1 MKNTNIFVSSTCY
14 DLSQIRTDIHD
25 FIHNNGHTPILSE
38 LNNFPFNPF
47 KKAVDSC
54 IDVVMNDADIFVLI
68 IGNRYGAQIETG
80 KSITNIEFL
89 TAKQKGIPI
98 YIFIDKKIINILP
111 VWRKNKDSDY
121 TDIVDSTKIFEFVTE
136 IRDDLN
142 LWSFEF
148 EKAQDIIST
157 LKNQLS
163 YLFKESLIL
172 STKYKSKLDD
182 LFVDN
187 LSNEALRIYLEKQ
200 DLYESEFFIQTLV
213 DEIKKKETLKND
225 YIYKIILESKHIL
238 SENEDVLKWIGQRY
252 KIFRDLIDSLNK
264 IMHKAYPD
272 FYAEPGIPSD
282 LKGLYY
288 VSVTYARIFESIINW
303 TIETLSASVN
313 QECQALVEKLS
324 NLSQNMIVNMWEFPF
339 AHKETFDKL
348 KIRIQ
353 NGETTIKHTS
363 TLNINLD
370 SIALTEYNN
379 EFQKFSDLLLKRE

>member
-1 MKNTNIFVSSTCY
+1 MKKTNIFVSSTCY

-25 FIHNNGHTPILSE
+25 FIENNGHTPILSE

-54 IDVVMNDADIFVLI
+54 IEVVKNDADIFVLI
-68 IGNRYGAQIETG
+68 IGNRYGAQIDTG
-80 KSITNIEFL
+80 RSITNTEFL

-142 LWSFEF
+142 LWTFEF

-163 YLFKESLIL
+163 FLFKESLVL
-172 STKYKSKLDD
+172 STKYKSRIED
-182 LFVDN
+182 LFVAN
-187 LSNEALRIYLEKQ
+187 LSNEALRIFLEKQ
-200 DLYESEFFIQTLV
+200 DHYELEFFIQTLI
-213 DEIKKKETLKND
+213 DEMKKKEALKND
-225 YIYKIILESKHIL
+225 YTYKIILESKYIIT
-238 SENEDVLKWIGQRY
+238 ENEDLLSWIDQRY
-252 KIFRDLIDSLNK
+252 KIFLNLLDSLGK
-264 IMHKAYPD
+264 IMHQAYPD
-272 FYAEPGIPSD
+272 FSAEPGVPSD

-288 VSVTYARIFESIINW
+288 VSASYARIFESIINW
-303 TIETLSASVN
+303 TVETESAYVN
-313 QECQALVEKLS
+313 QECQSLVERLS
-324 NLSQNMIVNMWEFPF
+324 SLSRNMIINMWEFPF
-339 AHKETFDKL
+339 TQKTVFDKI

-353 NGETTIKHTS
+353 NGETGIKHTS
-363 TLNINLD
+363 TLTID
-370 SIALTEYNN
+370 IDPIALNEYDT
-379 EFQKFSDLLLKRE
+379 EFQKFSILILNK

>member
-1 MKNTNIFVSSTCY
+1 MKKTNIFVSSTCY

-54 IDVVMNDADIFVLI
+54 IEVVKNDADIFVLI

-80 KSITNIEFL
+80 KSITNTEFL

-136 IRDDLN
+136 IRDNLN

-182 LFVDN
+182 LFVNN
-187 LSNEALRIYLEKQ
+187 LSNEALRIYLEKS
-200 DLYESEFFIQTLV
+200 DLYESSFFYQTMV
-213 DEIKKKETLKND
+213 DEIKKKESFKLEYD
-225 YIYKIILESKHIL
+225 YQIYLDSKYVIYDNEKLLDWLRQRTSILT
-238 SENEDVLKWIGQRY
+238 N
-252 KIFRDLIDSLNK
+252 LINSLNSLLQN
-264 IMHKAYPD
+264 AFSE
-272 FYAEPGIPSD
+272 FYGEEGVPAD
-282 LKGLYY
+282 LKGFYY
-288 VSVTYARIFESIINW
+288 LSVTYAKIFESIINW
-303 TIETLSASVN
+303 SIETACTCVN
-313 QECQALVEKLS
+313 NECQSLITKLS
-324 NLSQNMIVNMWEFPF
+324 MLSKSTISNVWQFPF
-339 AHKETFDKL
+339 EQKAAFEQIKERYKL
-348 KIRIQ
+348 
-353 NGETTIKHTS
+353 GEK
-363 TLNINLD
+363 NLKLSSVLSIVID
-370 SIALTEYNN
+370 PIALNDYNI
-379 EFQKFSDLLLKRE
+379 EFEKFRKLILNQ